1 MNIKPEIIRVLTSK
15 GVMNDKIKIGEC
27 ETEPLILQ
35 GQKVICD
42 IEFNSSINPRSM
54 DEDDYDRA
62 IRALNEIRIPGKNF
76 YLSIYGLI
84 PGVPDDE
91 HFKSQFQWEIN
102 FLEAPEPMEPEIE
115 EPVQVNPKEEIK
127 EVIKETILEMVTD
140 EANQQINEEIKETRP
155 RKQNR
160 AGRQ

>member
-35 GQKVICD
+35 GQKVTCD
-42 IEFNSSINPRSM
+42 IEFNSLINPRSM

-62 IRALNEIRIPGKNF
+62 IKALNEIRIPGKNF

-84 PGVPDDE
+84 PDVPNEDY
-91 HFKSQFQWEIN
+91 FKSQFQWEIN
-102 FLEAPEPMEPEIE
+102 FLEAPEPIE
-115 EPVQVNPKEEIK
+115 QSIDEPVRENPKEEIK

-140 EANQQINEEIKETRP
+140 DANQINDEEKKEKQP
-155 RKQNR
+155 RKSR
-160 AGRQ
+160 AGR